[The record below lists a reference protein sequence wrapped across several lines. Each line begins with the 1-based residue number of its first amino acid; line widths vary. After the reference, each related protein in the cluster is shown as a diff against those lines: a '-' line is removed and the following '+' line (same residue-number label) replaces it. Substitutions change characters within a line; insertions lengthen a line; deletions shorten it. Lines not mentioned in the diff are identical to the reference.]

1 MKTDD
6 EGPNGTAFYD
16 EEELGGDDFII
27 SFIYRR
33 ILSRGMNEEALVA
46 CVLKSTSS
54 TTLDSEGGLDVGFDT
69 GC

>member
-1 MKTDD
+1 MGEDC
-6 EGPNGTAFYD
+6 N
-16 EEELGGDDFII
+16 I

-33 ILSRGMNEEALVA
+33 ILSRGMNEEALVV